1 MKRGNTRSGVA
12 LLSTLVMMG
21 VVTILLAGVMGYVS
35 WTVRASAIAT
45 GRDICRLAAQ
55 SEIEIAKHAV
65 NEAFILSLERYG
77 HIIGGDAIGS
87 TTVSSFDWFEA
98 YSSTVA
104 KRTIGAK
111 NPLTLD
117 DVVTTMDCV
126 VKVRIGA
133 VEHTVGTQWANVTF
147 VARAERHVPGG
158 PAVSST
164 VVEKVRFAQQRSK
177 VFNNAY
183 FVNNYGWFQGSGCT
197 ANGDVRANGNM
208 SLDSNCKVN
217 GKVYAAKNDELHVP
231 GNITST
237 GQMDS
242 YSTYR
247 STTYGS
253 SNMARPLSSD
263 PLSGELNAGGYEAP
277 QTVTAADRANRIHA
291 NEDLAIEMPYIGD
304 ISSNESAYREWAQ
317 QLHDADPSMST
328 IKQNGKTLVSV
339 YYDGVGPSGVEKIT
353 HNGQEITAPD
363 YGAIVLEG
371 TESHP
376 IEINGPVIIPSDV
389 IIKGYVTGQG
399 TIYSGRN
406 IHIVGNITYKNPP
419 QWNGKSTEGASNATK
434 DMLGLMAKG
443 NIVLG
448 DYTQQTTSGYGYY
461 SSSSGWLSDIKTY
474 LSQEPYVQKYKCDTS
489 DAAIGYPETFG
500 GNYTVAEYVNSAD
513 FAKCESAGLAAFVP
527 GGRDSGTGKF
537 GKQRMVDGPGAQ
549 KKATRSGT
557 YETYNTTTHTK
568 ENRYVSKNE
577 YYTPCIQVPGVSYD
591 RKYYESVC
599 LDTEISSRC
608 SSTIT
613 RVDGVLYNNHGIFG
627 VIGKCTFNGALVCRN
642 EGIRYS
648 SNLYLNWDIRLYSGS
663 SETVDND
670 KVGLAKASDNPPTTV
685 AWAEIPDGMVV
696 FD

>member
-1 MKRGNTRSGVA
+1 
-12 LLSTLVMMG
+12 
-21 VVTILLAGVMGYVS
+21 
-35 WTVRASAIAT
+35 
-45 GRDICRLAAQ
+45 
-55 SEIEIAKHAV
+55 
-65 NEAFILSLERYG
+65 
-77 HIIGGDAIGS
+77 
-87 TTVSSFDWFEA
+87 
-98 YSSTVA
+98 
-104 KRTIGAK
+104 
-111 NPLTLD
+111 
-117 DVVTTMDCV
+117 
-126 VKVRIGA
+126 
-133 VEHTVGTQWANVTF
+133 
-147 VARAERHVPGG
+147 
-158 PAVSST
+158 
-164 VVEKVRFAQQRSK
+164 
-177 VFNNAY
+177 
-183 FVNNYGWFQGSGCT
+183 
-197 ANGDVRANGNM
+197 
-208 SLDSNCKVN
+208 
-217 GKVYAAKNDELHVP
+217 
-231 GNITST
+231 
-237 GQMDS
+237 
-242 YSTYR
+242 
-247 STTYGS
+247 
-253 SNMARPLSSD
+253 
-263 PLSGELNAGGYEAP
+263 
-277 QTVTAADRANRIHA
+277 
-291 NEDLAIEMPYIGD
+291 MPYIGD

-328 IKQNGKTLVSV
+328 IKQGGKTLVSV

-527 GGRDSGTGKF
+527 GGRDSRTGKF
-537 GKQRMVDGPGAQ
+537 GKQRMVDGPGEQ